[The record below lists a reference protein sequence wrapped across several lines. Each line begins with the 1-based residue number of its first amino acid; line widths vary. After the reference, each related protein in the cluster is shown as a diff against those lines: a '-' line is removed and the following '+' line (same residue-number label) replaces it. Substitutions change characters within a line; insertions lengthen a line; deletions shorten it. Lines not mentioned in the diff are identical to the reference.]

1 MQNVTTLKL
10 EMSKIIYRY
19 QQTLLSL
26 QLSLSQDEIVDLMKL
41 SFAISPYPLK
51 DFIDGDIQS
60 YIYSKQLSL
69 SSYLVAGIM
78 VLRAMPVK
86 ERTT

>member
-1 MQNVTTLKL
+1 
-10 EMSKIIYRY
+10 MSKIIYRY
-19 QQTLLSL
+19 QLTLLLL
-26 QLSLSQDEIVDLMKL
+26 QSSLSLDETVDLMKL

-51 DFIDGDIQS
+51 DFVHGDIQS

-69 SSYLVAGIM
+69 SSYLVTGIM

-86 ERTT
+86 ERTI